1 MPYLIALAAGLA
13 LGCQV
18 VINSKL
24 GAGLGSALWSSLASL
39 QIAAV
44 TLFLI
49 QTASRAPWPSAAV
62 DLVWRPSWRRLSDG
76 VVVSV
81 GRLGA
86 ASTVAV
92 VVFGQ
97 MATTLPLDHFGF
109 LMTSA
114 QPISPLRLLGGGLLL
129 IGVILVT
136 RT

>member
-49 QTASRAPWPSAAV
+49 QTASRAPWPYAGSVAAIP
-62 DLVWRPSWRRLSDG
+62 LWTWCGGL
-76 VVVSV
+76 
-81 GRLGA
+81 LGA
-86 ASTVAV
+86 AYLTGSS
-92 VVFGQ
+92 
-97 MATTLPLDHFGF
+97 
-109 LMTSA
+109 SA
-114 QPISPLRLLGGGLLL
+114 WAGSARLLQSRLSCSDKWPQLCRL
-129 IGVILVT
+129 TILDF
-136 RT
+136 